1 MANAE
6 RLDQRLLREGR
17 GARGVLYF
25 AIGLGLAAGLLII
38 LQADI
43 LARVINAVSFE
54 NADLSAVMPWMWGLL
69 ALFVLRAALSWAGEV
84 VAFHASAR
92 IKTDLRA
99 QLLSALLARGP
110 VALGGE
116 SSGDISSTIIEG
128 VEALEPY
135 FSRYLPQM
143 ALVSLVPLAIL
154 IFVFPVDWISGLI
167 LLIAGPL
174 VPFFMVLVGYRAEAI
189 NQRQWR
195 KLLLM
200 SAHFLDVIQ
209 GLTTL
214 KIFGR
219 AKDEIEIVARI
230 SDEYRQT
237 TMAGLRVAF
246 LTSAVLEFF
255 ASLSI
260 ALVAVSLGARL
271 LQVHAS
277 VTFLAAFFVL
287 LLAPEFF
294 NPLRGLSTHYHARM
308 SAIAAAKRIFEILD
322 APRPELPEP
331 GGTAPRIS
339 GPIGLRLVDLHFS
352 YPDGSVALQG
362 MSADFPAG
370 SFTAVVGASGAGK
383 STLASAILGFVL
395 PQQGRI
401 LVEDADGK
409 GARALTEIPRELW
422 WQHIAWIPQSPRLFH
437 GSIGDNLRLVRPEAS
452 LEELRQAA
460 LAAHAWDFIQA
471 LPEGLETRIGDLG
484 QGLSGGQIQR
494 LALARAFL
502 KDPRLLILDEA
513 TANLDMDSESLVL
526 DALQRLVRGRTAIVI
541 AHRLAIAERADRILV
556 VDAGRVVETGT
567 HPELLA
573 LGGTYARLVAAYR
586 GDQ

>member
-1 MANAE
+1 
-6 RLDQRLLREGR
+6 DQRLMREGR
-17 GARGVLYF
+17 AARGVLYF

-54 NADLSAVMPWMWGLL
+54 NADLGAVMPWLWGLL

-99 QLLSALLARGP
+99 QMLSALLARGP
-110 VALGGE
+110 VALSSE

-154 IFVFPVDWISGLI
+154 VFVFPVDWISGLI

-230 SDEYRQT
+230 SDDYRQT

-322 APRPELPEP
+322 APRPELP
-331 GGTAPRIS
+331 APSMELPRLG
-339 GPIGLRLVDLHFS
+339 GPIGLRLEDLQFS

-362 MSADFPAG
+362 MSAHLPAG

-383 STLASAILGFVL
+383 STLAAAILGFIV

-401 LVEDADGK
+401 LVEDENGH
-409 GARALTEIPRELW
+409 GARVLAEIPREVW
-422 WQHIAWIPQSPRLFH
+422 WQQLAWIPQNPRLFH

-452 LEELRQAA
+452 LEELREAA

-471 LPEGLETRIGDLG
+471 LPEGLETQIGDLG

-526 DALQRLVRGRTAIVI
+526 DALQRLVRGRTAVVI
-541 AHRLAIAERADRILV
+541 AHRLATAERADRILV
-556 VDAGRVVETGT
+556 VDAGRVAETGT
-567 HPELLA
+567 HRELLA
-573 LGGTYARLVAAYR
+573 AGGAYARLVAAYR
-586 GDQ
+586 GGQ

>member
-1 MANAE
+1 MAKAE
-6 RLDQRLLREGR
+6 RLDQRLMREGR
-17 GARGVLYF
+17 SARGVLYF

-38 LQADI
+38 LQASI
-43 LARVINAVSFE
+43 LARVIDAVSFQGAE
-54 NADLSAVMPWMWGLL
+54 LAAVMPWLWGLL

-99 QLLSALLARGP
+99 QLISALLARGP
-110 VALGGE
+110 VDLGSE
-116 SSGDISSTIIEG
+116 RSGDISSTIIEG

-154 IFVFPVDWISGLI
+154 VFVFPVDWISGLI

-230 SDEYRQT
+230 SDDYRQT

-322 APRPELPEP
+322 APRPALPES
-331 GGTAPRIS
+331 GATALHLS
-339 GPIGLRLVDLHFS
+339 GAIGLRLADLHFR
-352 YPDGSVALQG
+352 YPDGSVALAG
-362 MSADFPAG
+362 LSAHLPAG
-370 SFTAVVGASGAGK
+370 RFTAIVGASGAGK
-383 STLASAILGFVL
+383 STLAAAILGFIQ
-395 PQQGRI
+395 PQQGQI
-401 LVEDADGK
+401 TVEDEDGK
-409 GARALTEIPRELW
+409 AAAALSDIPREAW
-422 WQHIAWIPQSPRLFH
+422 WQHVAWIPQNPRLFH
-437 GSIGDNLRLVRPEAS
+437 GTIGDNLRLVRPEAS
-452 LEELRQAA
+452 DGELREAA
-460 LAAHAWDFIQA
+460 KAAHAWDFIQA
-471 LPEGLETRIGDLG
+471 LPEGLATHIGDLG

-513 TANLDMDSESLVL
+513 TANLDMESESLVL
-526 DALQRLVRGRTAIVI
+526 DALQRLVRGRTAVVI
-541 AHRLAIAERADRILV
+541 AHRLATAERADGILV
-556 VDAGRVVETGT
+556 VEGGRVVEAGT
-567 HPELLA
+567 HEELLA
-573 LGGTYARLVAAYR
+573 AGGVYARLVAAYR
-586 GDQ
+586 GGQ

>member
-1 MANAE
+1 MAKAE
-6 RLDQRLLREGR
+6 RLDQRLMREGR
-17 GARGVLYF
+17 AARGVLYF

-54 NADLSAVMPWMWGLL
+54 NADLGAVMPWLWGLL

-99 QLLSALLARGP
+99 QMLSALLARGP
-110 VALGGE
+110 VALSSE

-154 IFVFPVDWISGLI
+154 VFVFPVDWISGLI

-230 SDEYRQT
+230 SDDYRQT

-322 APRPELPEP
+322 APRPELP
-331 GGTAPRIS
+331 APSMELPRLG
-339 GPIGLRLVDLHFS
+339 GPIGLRLEDLQFS

-362 MSADFPAG
+362 MSAHLPAG

-383 STLASAILGFVL
+383 STLAAAILGFIV

-401 LVEDADGK
+401 LVEDENGH
-409 GARALTEIPRELW
+409 GAQELAKIPREVW
-422 WQHIAWIPQSPRLFH
+422 WQQLAWIPQNPRLFH

-452 LEELRQAA
+452 LEELREAA
-460 LAAHAWDFIQA
+460 MSAHAWDFIQA
-471 LPEGLETRIGDLG
+471 LPEGLETQIGDLG

-526 DALQRLVRGRTAIVI
+526 DALQRLVRGRTAVVI
-541 AHRLAIAERADRILV
+541 AHRLATAERADRILV
-556 VDAGRVVETGT
+556 VDAGRVAETGT
-567 HPELLA
+567 HRELLA
-573 LGGTYARLVAAYR
+573 AGGAYARLVAAYR
-586 GDQ
+586 GGQ

>member
-1 MANAE
+1 MAKAE
-6 RLDQRLLREGR
+6 RLDQRLMREGR
-17 GARGVLYF
+17 AARGVLYF

-54 NADLSAVMPWMWGLL
+54 NADLGAVMPWLWGLL

-99 QLLSALLARGP
+99 QMLSALLARGP
-110 VALGGE
+110 VALSSE

-135 FSRYLPQM
+135 FFRYLPQM

-154 IFVFPVDWISGLI
+154 VFVFPVDWISGLI

-230 SDEYRQT
+230 SDDYRQT

-322 APRPELPEP
+322 APRPELP
-331 GGTAPRIS
+331 APSMQLPRLG
-339 GPIGLRLVDLHFS
+339 GPIGLRLEDL
-352 YPDGSVALQG
+352 DRL
-362 MSADFPAG
+362 PAAG
-370 SFTAVVGASGAGK
+370 APLVVVGAPLVIDHNAFRA
-383 STLASAILGFVL
+383 AS
-395 PQQGRI
+395 
-401 LVEDADGK
+401 E
-409 GARALTEIPRELW
+409 
-422 WQHIAWIPQSPRLFH
+422 
-437 GSIGDNLRLVRPEAS
+437 
-452 LEELRQAA
+452 
-460 LAAHAWDFIQA
+460 
-471 LPEGLETRIGDLG
+471 
-484 QGLSGGQIQR
+484 
-494 LALARAFL
+494 
-502 KDPRLLILDEA
+502 DEA
-513 TANLDMDSESLVL
+513 LEAVL
-526 DALQRLVRGRTAIVI
+526 RDVVR
-541 AHRLAIAERADRILV
+541 
-556 VDAGRVVETGT
+556 RV
-567 HPELLA
+567 
-573 LGGTYARLVAAYR
+573 
-586 GDQ
+586 

>member
-1 MANAE
+1 MAKAE
-6 RLDQRLLREGR
+6 RLDQRLMREGR
-17 GARGVLYF
+17 AARGVLYF

-54 NADLSAVMPWMWGLL
+54 NADLGAVMPWLWGLL

-99 QLLSALLARGP
+99 QMLSALLARGP
-110 VALGGE
+110 VALSSE

-154 IFVFPVDWISGLI
+154 VFVFPVDWISGLI

-230 SDEYRQT
+230 SDDYRQT

-322 APRPELPEP
+322 APRPELPVPSIESP
-331 GGTAPRIS
+331 RLGGS
-339 GPIGLRLVDLHFS
+339 IGLRLEDLQFS

-362 MSADFPAG
+362 VSAHLPAG

-383 STLASAILGFVL
+383 STLAAAILGFIV

-401 LVEDADGK
+401 LVEDENGH
-409 GARALTEIPRELW
+409 GAQVLAEIPREVW
-422 WQHIAWIPQSPRLFH
+422 WQQLAWIPQNPRLFH

-452 LEELRQAA
+452 LEELREAT

-471 LPEGLETRIGDLG
+471 LPEGLETQIGDLG

-526 DALQRLVRGRTAIVI
+526 DALQRLVRGRTAVVI
-541 AHRLAIAERADRILV
+541 AHRLATAERADRILV
-556 VDAGRVVETGT
+556 VDAGRVAETGT
-567 HPELLA
+567 HRELLA
-573 LGGTYARLVAAYR
+573 AGGAYARLVAAYR
-586 GDQ
+586 GGQ